1 MPGHGNIVAGSPNPT
16 VSVII
21 PCYNPGLLLY
31 RSLRSVVSQTRPA
44 MEVIVVD
51 DKSTD
56 GSAELMRS
64 YFPSVTFVRNTG
76 NLGVSATRNH
86 GAAIANGKVLA
97 FLDADDE
104 WRSDKLEK
112 QIAAMLAASAD
123 VSLTGFRDMRLSVR
137 DWGVRPLAGKLC
149 DVFMSGIPFNAS
161 TVMVTKAAFD
171 AAGGFNADLRRGE
184 DVDLFYRLAQS
195 GLQGCFVPDALAWYH
210 HDNEASLTSD
220 IRESSSFAAL
230 MHRLRDAVQDEAS
243 PDHLVTVRAATRHF
257 TGRYLSACAHGKE
270 EADLLKDLAAFG
282 QGAHKTLARLVS
294 YLPRW
299 LRRQVARVTVQAY
312 RLKQQRRFPAIRM

>member
-1 MPGHGNIVAGSPNPT
+1 MPGRSNIVSGSHNPS

-21 PCYNPGLLLY
+21 PCYNPELLLY

-51 DKSTD
+51 DGSND

-64 YFPSVTFVRNTG
+64 YFPSVTFIKNTG
-76 NLGVSATRNH
+76 NLGVSAARNH
-86 GAAIANGKVLA
+86 GAAIATGKVLA

-104 WRSDKLEK
+104 WRADKLEK
-112 QIAAMLAASAD
+112 QIAAMLAAAAD

-137 DWGVRPLAGKLC
+137 DWGMRPLAGRLC
-149 DVFMSGIPFNAS
+149 DLFMSGIPFNAS
-161 TVMVTKAAFD
+161 TTMVTKAAFD
-171 AAGGFNADLRRGE
+171 SVGGFNSDLRRGE

-230 MHRLRDAVQDEAS
+230 VHRLRDAVQDETS
-243 PDHLVTVRAATRHF
+243 SDHLVTVRAATRHF

-270 EADLLKDLAAFG
+270 EAELLKDLAGFG
-282 QGAHKTLARLVS
+282 QGTHKTLACMVS

-299 LRRQVARVTVQAY
+299 LRSQVARVIVQVY
-312 RLKQQRRFPAIRM
+312 RLKQQRRFMAIRL